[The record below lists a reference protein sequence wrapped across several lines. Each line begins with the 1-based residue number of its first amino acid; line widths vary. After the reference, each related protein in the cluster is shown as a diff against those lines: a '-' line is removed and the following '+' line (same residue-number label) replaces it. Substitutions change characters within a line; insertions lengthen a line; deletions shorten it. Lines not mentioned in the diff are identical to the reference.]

1 MGKEIKHR
9 LLELGKKQVDLLGE
23 LRRRGHERVSP
34 QELSCFISGVVQTPK
49 STAVLK
55 SVLDILSDWEKLKS

>member
-9 LLELGKKQVDLLGE
+9 LLELGKKQVDLLCK

-34 QELSCFISGVVQTPK
+34 QELSCFTDAIES
-49 STAVLK
+49 
-55 SVLDILSDWEKLKS
+55 